1 MTFISS
7 SQLCSRIKA
16 LYRKTLYLNNPFLS
30 FSHYILFW
38 ISSKGHFN
46 KLCQHQSVSVFV
58 MLHNLFQRAPVPNT
72 DKTAPSNAVLI
83 VSVVVVMLA
92 MDFVAVPLVL
102 KETDAT
108 QVRTNVS
115 KYTLRKN
122 ISTF

>member
-1 MTFISS
+1 MPFISS
-7 SQLCSRIKA
+7 SELCSRIKA

-38 ISSKGHFN
+38 ISFNGHFN
-46 KLCQHQSVSVFV
+46 KFCQHKSVSVFV
-58 MLHNLFQRAPVPNT
+58 MLHKLLQRVPVPNT

-83 VSVVVVMLA
+83 VSVVVVMLV

-115 KYTLRKN
+115 EYTLRKN